1 MRIRREKEKQN
12 TDQRTLK
19 EGCFVLKHS
28 SVRTA
33 DMRCGKETFRKTK
46 VDALQCLTKNLVLTT
61 SNS

>member
-19 EGCFVLKHS
+19 EGCFVFKHS

-33 DMRCGKETFRKTK
+33 DVCCGKETFWKTK
-46 VDALQCLTKNLVLTT
+46 VDAPQCLAKT
-61 SNS
+61 